1 VPRHPVV
8 SFAVTMAAEVS
19 RFGIETT
26 IIVPGSF
33 TTGTNH
39 FAHAG
44 HPEDEDIAEA
54 YDKLYPNLMDDVAR
68 RLADLAPDADPSEV
82 ARQIVRV
89 VDLPKGQRPFRV
101 HIDPAND
108 GAEEVSAVADPVRER
123 FYQRIGLEDL
133 LHPATRAEP

>member
-1 VPRHPVV
+1 
-8 SFAVTMAAEVS
+8 MAAEVS

-54 YDKLYPNLMDDVAR
+54 YDELYPNLMDDVAK

-108 GAEEVSAVADPVRER
+108 GAEEVSAVADPVPRA
-123 FYQRIGLEDL
+123 L
-133 LHPATRAEP
+133 LPADRLRGPTHPATRAEP